1 LKQIK
6 TLNDLSKLT
15 YQICEGLE
23 QLVEPLSIVEET
35 EEISQIK
42 ATVRKLLTTF
52 YTENGNRKVLDVLA
66 INKLFLLESFKEDV
80 LDLTQLC
87 YEGLTSETKCAVSK
101 AAL

>member
-1 LKQIK
+1 MKQIK

-42 ATVRKLLTTF
+42 ATVRKLLITF

-66 INKLFLLESFKEDV
+66 IKKLFLL
-80 LDLTQLC
+80 
-87 YEGLTSETKCAVSK
+87 
-101 AAL
+101 